1 MLFQI
6 VEISTDEVFSQ
17 RPKHVASNKTD
28 MNVVV
33 TDGLYFLSS
42 VHISQQDVID
52 KDVGERSACRSG
64 YFTPGGNPLSY
75 IK

>member
-17 RPKHVASNKTD
+17 RPKYVASNKTD
-28 MNVVV
+28 MSVVV
-33 TDGLYFLSS
+33 TGVLYFLSS

-52 KDVGERSACRSG
+52 KDVTVS
-64 YFTPGGNPLSY
+64 LSFRLFY
-75 IK
+75 PRGKSPIIH